1 MNPKC
6 VGYVANVRRCFP
18 DRIRPKQFIYFF
30 LLRNTVTCVW
40 LLGFKIV
47 TAFLYGECNLVVVLV
62 QFCFFPSI
70 MSGQMGW
77 CVAFIRRPTNR
88 PGHVFLV
95 FVPVQLCIVFLAMC
109 TKRFRV
115 GWPLSTLRCDSHCVL
130 FHYWST
136 PERAGRTEQR
146 SGLFCIDLTTVL
158 IRFACRSPD
167 QPCKYIRG
175 VLLGHMNLSW
185 TEVFLF
191 IYVC

>member
-1 MNPKC
+1 M
-6 VGYVANVRRCFP
+6 GYVANVRRCFP

-95 FVPVQLCIVFLAMC
+95 FLFLFSFASFFLQCAPKDFVWDGLCRLFVAIRIVFCFITGRPPSAPAELSSV
-109 TKRFRV
+109 RV
-115 GWPLSTLRCDSHCVL
+115 CS
-130 FHYWST
+130 
-136 PERAGRTEQR
+136 A
-146 SGLFCIDLTTVL
+146 
-158 IRFACRSPD
+158 
-167 QPCKYIRG
+167 
-175 VLLGHMNLSW
+175 
-185 TEVFLF
+185 
-191 IYVC
+191 